1 MTKFIDTLSITK
13 EEVLDRV
20 KNFDIDAWFD
30 QVNDITCDTESDEI
44 RTFGS
49 KVMAELGDSSLPL
62 DIALRVSKSWPA
74 ELQQLWQ
81 IALQEA
87 PAVYALNTLRVE
99 ALLTLMAAEAKVR
112 G

>member
-20 KNFDIDAWFD
+20 KNFDIEAWFD
-30 QVNDITCDTESDEI
+30 QVEDIALDTENDEI
-44 RTFGS
+44 RDFGF
-49 KVMAELGDSSLPL
+49 KVMAELGDISLPL
-62 DIALRVSKSWPA
+62 DMALRLSKTWPV
-74 ELQQLWQ
+74 ELQQLWE

-87 PAVYALNTLRVE
+87 PAAYALATLRVE